1 MLSATRRVALMVG
14 ATMSLAVVACSSG
27 DDDADASDEAGQA
40 TDQATTTTGPPSAAE
55 VEPDIED
62 LLERYGSVVNRII
75 AEPSVAKDPD
85 HPLMVDF
92 AELFAPGSDQVAHSV
107 AGWTALSESGTTIE
121 PINGQHPATV
131 SRLDGSV
138 ELTAADE
145 VRFPT
150 CEEHRY
156 LQLNARGEVDE
167 LVENVLQHGAGVA
180 VRIDGQWRLLE
191 LQIIADG
198 AGCQT
203 TDEGEP

>member
-1 MLSATRRVALMVG
+1 MLGTIVL
-14 ATMSLAVVACSSG
+14 LAAAAACSSG
-27 DDDADASDEAGQA
+27 DDDADGSDSAERE
-40 TDQATTTTGPPSAAE
+40 TERATTTTGAPSAAE
-55 VEPDIED
+55 VAPDIEE
-62 LLERYGSVVNRII
+62 LLDRYGSVVNRII

-107 AGWTALSESGTTIE
+107 AGWTAMSDAGTIIE
-121 PINGQHPATV
+121 PISGEHPATV

-145 VRFPT
+145 VRFAT

-156 LQLNARGEVDE
+156 LQLNAQGGVDE

-180 VRIDGQWRLLE
+180 VRIDDQWRLLE
-191 LQIIADG
+191 LEIIVDG

-203 TDEGEP
+203 TDEGGS